1 MVPPTESEEH
11 MGKSHQAGWVVLRG
25 RQWYGYFRR
34 YVLDPTTQ
42 QERADTSCIK
52 LGLKSQ
58 MTRSAA
64 REALRTEIT
73 KQTGQ
78 NLGGRILND
87 SSVTLAWFVRNRYFP
102 LRQGGWADR

>member
-1 MVPPTESEEH
+1 

-25 RQWYGYFRR
+25 KQWYGYFRR
-34 YVLDPTTQ
+34 HVLDPTTQ

-52 LGLKSQ
+52 LGLRSQ

-78 NLGGRILND
+78 NIGGRVLND
-87 SSVTLAWFVRNRYFP
+87 SSVNRLPEADQAVRKDKKESR
-102 LRQGGWADR
+102 RHSSSRWACR